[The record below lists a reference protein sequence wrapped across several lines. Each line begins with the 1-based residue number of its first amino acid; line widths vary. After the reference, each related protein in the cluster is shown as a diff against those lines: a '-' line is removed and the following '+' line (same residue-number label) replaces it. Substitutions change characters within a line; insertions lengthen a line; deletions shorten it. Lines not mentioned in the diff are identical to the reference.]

1 MRSLIKKPSL
11 LWIIQALLAAT
22 FLFAGGMKLALPL
35 EALTAQTPLPGAFIR
50 FIGVAEVLG
59 ALGLILPGLLR
70 SQRHLTPLAAAGLTV
85 IMAGATV
92 LTLATATARAALIP
106 AIVGLL
112 AAAVAYGRFPA
123 GRSSSAQPG

>member
-35 EALTAQTPLPGAFIR
+35 EALTGQTPLPGAFIR

-70 SQRHLTPLAAAGLTV
+70 IRRHLTPLAAAGLTV

-92 LTLATATARAALIP
+92 LTLATATAGAALIP

-123 GRSSSAQPG
+123 ERRSISQPG